1 VNNIVAT
8 SYIAP
13 NATHKDS
20 NINANTAINN
30 ISNTAIVKL
39 IIINTKLSVLCRL
52 SMNVTNTRHIV
63 APTATNVPNPNKI
76 KIK

>member
-1 VNNIVAT
+1 MNNIVAT
-8 SYIAP
+8 SCIAP
-13 NATHKDS
+13 NATYKDS

-30 ISNTAIVKL
+30 ISNTAIIKL

-63 APTATNVPNPNKI
+63 APTATNIPNPNKI
-76 KIK
+76 KTK

>member
-1 VNNIVAT
+1 MNNIVAT

-30 ISNTAIVKL
+30 ISNTTIVKL

-52 SMNVTNTRHIV
+52 SMNVTNTRYIV

>member
-1 VNNIVAT
+1 M
-8 SYIAP
+8 
-13 NATHKDS
+13 HKDS

-39 IIINTKLSVLCRL
+39 IITNTKLSVLCRL

-63 APTATNVPNPNKI
+63 APTATNIPNPNKI
-76 KIK
+76 KTK

>member
-1 VNNIVAT
+1 M
-8 SYIAP
+8 
-13 NATHKDS
+13 HKDS

-39 IIINTKLSVLCRL
+39 IIINTKPSTLVRL

-63 APTATNVPNPNKI
+63 APTATNIPNPNKI

>member
-1 VNNIVAT
+1 M
-8 SYIAP
+8 
-13 NATHKDS
+13 HKDS

-39 IIINTKLSVLCRL
+39 IITNTKPSVLCRL
-52 SMNVTNTRHIV
+52 FMNVTNTYHIV
-63 APTATNVPNPNKI
+63 TPTATKVPNPNKI